1 MTAETAYENI
11 SNPFILPFSFQ
22 EAISPPSYFADQHR
36 GICPLPTNLPSLPSS
51 SQVSKSELVYVK
63 AAVLDGSYQQ
73 SLWLRSAWLRGRR
86 AIPMEI
92 RRFSR
97 KEGVDGFFEPECV
110 AA

>member
-1 MTAETAYENI
+1 MESVLFLQI
-11 SNPFILPFSFQ
+11 FLRFLPRPKYQ
-22 EAISPPSYFADQHR
+22 
-36 GICPLPTNLPSLPSS
+36 
-51 SQVSKSELVYVK
+51 KSELVHVE

-73 SLWLRSAWLRGRR
+73 SLWLRSVWLRGRR